1 MPKISRGP
9 LVATLI
15 DRHQRSLNALHR
27 RLQTERDPVRL
38 TKLRSDIVD
47 KVSRIHKLKA
57 EQAHATS

>member
-1 MPKISRGP
+1 MTDIPKRPSP
-9 LVATLI
+9 ATLI

-38 TKLRSDIVD
+38 TKLRGDIVD
-47 KVSRIHKLKA
+47 QTTRIYRLKA